1 MPQNNQTYWNNRKQ
15 QFSASLAKDETRL
28 FAKLATYYEREA
40 AALEKQIAAYYTQYG
55 EGNVIA
61 YRQLLQSLND
71 TDVQLLMQDMEAF
84 AEKYP
89 EYADLLPVR
98 ESIYKLNRLEGLQ
111 TSILL
116 QQLEIGAVE
125 QEQLTAFFLK
135 QAARYANFSA
145 ELLGFGEQFYRIDSD
160 MVKKAVGNSWCEGK
174 NFSERIWDNRQKLAH
189 TLQTEVVNG
198 IIRGEDYH
206 TLARNLRQKFTNVSR
221 KQAERLVYT
230 EDTYLSCETA
240 ITPFAN
246 DPSFTQYRFACT
258 HDGNACDI
266 CKELDGEAFSIKERT
281 PGTNF
286 PPMHPW
292 CRCFFEIVEPDLETL
307 RRNEREKMLT
317 SGVEGGILSD
327 IESDIEV
334 HTKYFNQK
342 LKYYD
347 ITPER
352 IQSIPEIKMDGLT
365 EKENAALTNSCKDL
379 LKYMQDSEV
388 GTEGVLVLDKKFKE
402 IDRYKGVS
410 GKPKVS
416 LKRYN
421 QPYIALHNHPDGLP
435 FSEKDIQQ
443 FIQRDNM
450 IGLVAIGNDGTP
462 YFIYKESDYNI
473 DIFDEYVNDIRMNHL
488 IEMTAEDH
496 IRFSEE
502 VLANATENG
511 VAVFNGKDKK
521 TN

>member
-1 MPQNNQTYWNNRKQ
+1 MPQNNQTYWNSRKQ

-71 TDVQLLMQDMEAF
+71 ADVQLLMQDMEAF

-145 ELLGFGEQFYRIDSD
+145 EWLGFGEQFYRIDSD

-174 NFSERIWDNRQKLAH
+174 NFSERIWNNRQKLAH

-206 TLARNLRQKFTNVSR
+206 TLARNLRQKFTNISR

-230 EDTYLSCETA
+230 EDTYLSCEAA

-266 CKELDGEAFSIKERT
+266 CKALDGEAFPIKERT

-292 CRCFFEIVEPDLETL
+292 CRCFFEIVVP
-307 RRNEREKMLT
+307 EKNALT
-317 SGVEGGILSD
+317 SDGDGGIIKTELKRSKSRKRED
-327 IESDIEV
+327 IKPISKKRFDQLTIEV
-334 HTKYFNQK
+334 RKKGAIIFRGGEEVESHLDFVGADASILGDIIFFRSETCISEVLEETHHFIQNVSKMNDDKGEPLRTYLNEIDAKKYLLENAKKYKIPRSETQLTEEQLEYYQK
-342 LKYYD
+342 LLKEY
-347 ITPER
+347 
-352 IQSIPEIKMDGLT
+352 M
-365 EKENAALTNSCKDL
+365 EKNYE
-379 LKYMQDSEV
+379 
-388 GTEGVLVLDKKFKE
+388 
-402 IDRYKGVS
+402 
-410 GKPKVS
+410 
-416 LKRYN
+416 
-421 QPYIALHNHPDGLP
+421 
-435 FSEKDIQQ
+435 
-443 FIQRDNM
+443 
-450 IGLVAIGNDGTP
+450 
-462 YFIYKESDYNI
+462 
-473 DIFDEYVNDIRMNHL
+473 
-488 IEMTAEDH
+488 
-496 IRFSEE
+496 
-502 VLANATENG
+502 
-511 VAVFNGKDKK
+511 
-521 TN
+521 

>member
-1 MPQNNQTYWNNRKQ
+1 MPQNNQTYWNSRKQ

-40 AALEKQIAAYYTQYG
+40 AALEKQIATYYTQYG

-71 TDVQLLMQDMEAF
+71 ADVQLLMQDMEAF

-145 ELLGFGEQFYRIDSD
+145 EFLGFGEHFYRIDSD

-230 EDTYLSCETA
+230 EDTYLSCEAA

-266 CKELDGEAFSIKERT
+266 CKALDGEAFPIKERT

-307 RRNEREKMLT
+307 RRNEKKSAENRSNSDAILLT
-317 SGVEGGILSD
+317 DRQDSGIIKTD
-327 IESDIEV
+327 
-334 HTKYFNQK
+334 
-342 LKYYD
+342 
-347 ITPER
+347 ER
-352 IQSIPEIKMDGLT
+352 FEIHPDKI
-365 EKENAALTNSCKDL
+365 KKFL
-379 LKYMQDSEV
+379 LKPGAKHSKEFFDV
-388 GTEGVLVLDKKFKE
+388 GYTPDDYELLFD
-402 IDRYKGVS
+402 D
-410 GKPKVS
+410 
-416 LKRYN
+416 
-421 QPYIALHNHPDGLP
+421 IASNFNMDAAFARIEKPDGSIDFCIYMDLGVTKKKN
-435 FSEKDIQQ
+435 FKVVWKKD
-443 FIQRDNM
+443 N
-450 IGLVAIGNDGTP
+450 P
-462 YFIYKESDYNI
+462 ESKP
-473 DIFDEYVNDIRMNHL
+473 RL
-488 IEMTAEDH
+488 ITAHRE
-496 IRFSEE
+496 
-502 VLANATENG
+502 
-511 VAVFNGKDKK
+511 GKKHV
-521 TN
+521 